1 MEHPQP
7 DFDDAI
13 ATEEVI
19 AAAGEWLVSLCS
31 KKNTHDDPQG
41 FTPLEQLK
49 FDEFFVVYRQSPVF
63 KRYHVEAVR
72 KCLSKGLKPDYRLAR
87 ILVEQDNTNVL
98 FAQEN
103 DVLQIA
109 IKAVKI
115 EPGLLG
121 QSPRESSPGLMAM
134 VELLIENGA
143 SVTCLDA
150 DGNTALVYAC
160 ILGYGELFRY
170 LVAAG
175 AQLSTEHQRSPPE
188 QLGKPKDGFE
198 RSQLVKR
205 EETKVNLLQITL
217 DALISPQRIVDIT
230 WVGWPP
236 GVNYDRPMWALDLKD
251 TWGGIILHLL
261 QAGLSCTKDDP
272 GLVMLL
278 HIACYQGAL
287 DFVEKLL
294 AFGVA
299 TNVAGPRMVD
309 GGQGEGDSFGSALH
323 AAAATSQLP
332 VAKLLMEHGENPRI
346 RRRCVFGNRATD
358 KDKTPLEVAI
368 ASGRYGGAER
378 LLTFLEGL
386 LACAESLEE
395 SDYQEMIAYCARRNH
410 VDFAK
415 RLLRRGIHPQTV
427 PADVGSLEIARLL
440 ISHGAVLDPAAMQK
454 KALSR
459 QQLELLR
466 WCVGEYGPQLASDPE
481 SWGKTATWLINSGQ
495 AYLDTIQYLVSE
507 YPGPHV
513 DWVFSAML
521 RVRDEK
527 EKPTPTSWLHLAIV
541 RDNIRVVRML
551 LEAGADP
558 GCPGLELDAST
569 AMRRR
574 QYHSLKNIGERL
586 HVVKMLE
593 CKLHGDKN
601 WSLTSYEELITRQKD
616 DISKQRRAWDLRLQN
631 LVESRQES
639 PPVIS
644 QLKRGPPTTT
654 AHFNAASSILEY
666 IPLPSK
672 SSFRLLELFP
682 SSSRGAPL
690 RGRLVQSDITYQP
703 DYEALSYVWGDAS
716 PSEHILIDEHN
727 VPITTNLHSAL
738 VHLRDSSEART
749 LWVDALCID
758 QSTHGERNQQ
768 VMIMGD
774 IYKSARQVVVWL
786 GEAAD
791 DSHLV
796 FEHLKDESAKKA
808 WPNVPKPSPRLR
820 RAWLA
825 LITRPWF
832 FRTWVIQE
840 VALSRKAELMCGE
853 DTAPWID
860 LGSGRRSDISGGANG
875 LSSKMSFAGNN
886 PDHPISGF
894 DADSHIWRLR
904 LLKHGSDPISIMRH
918 SRVCQTSEVED
929 RVYGILGLF
938 EPGFVTVDY
947 DMPVEQIFRQFTE
960 AVIRLTGDL
969 RVLRCFGVGARTES
983 LPSWVPDFTNT
994 TTAGTLPLHSWHP
1007 PYGTPQELTYRV
1019 ADGTSSSVPA
1029 SELMQK
1035 ILPGMFF
1042 RDDGALLLRG
1052 KRVDT
1057 IRSLGPE
1064 LPADTA
1070 YTPGTD
1076 VFAGVMREWEALA
1089 ATLIPGWK
1097 ETPRAPSVTRAFAA
1111 TLAASHGSELHSID
1125 FGFAEWHRH
1134 CGTGILE
1141 KADPAMMLRDREF
1154 YLWWLGIGKQD
1165 ENEQDTSATD
1175 VEYELREFAKQ
1186 MELSCYG
1193 RRFFITEKGSMGLA
1207 GPRARA
1213 GDDVVFFPGGD
1224 QPFVLRGRGQSN
1236 GWVMANDCYLYGL
1249 DPYGLFQDQE
1259 RLVEDFVLF

>member
-7 DFDDAI
+7 DQDDAI
-13 ATEEVI
+13 PTEEVI
-19 AAAGEWLVSLCS
+19 AAAGEWIVSLCS

-49 FDEFFVVYRQSPVF
+49 FDEFFVLYRQSPVF

-87 ILVEQDNTNVL
+87 ILVEKDDTHIL
-98 FAQEN
+98 FAKEK
-103 DVLQIA
+103 DVLQVA
-109 IKAVKI
+109 IKAVKV

-121 QSPRESSPGLMAM
+121 QSPRESSPELMAM
-134 VELLIENGA
+134 VELLIEHGA
-143 SVTCLDA
+143 SVTCLDE
-150 DGNTALVYAC
+150 DGNTALFHAC
-160 ILGYGELFRY
+160 ILGYGELFRF
-170 LVAAG
+170 LGAAG
-175 AQLSTEHQRSPPE
+175 AELSTEHHRSTLV
-188 QLGKPKDGFE
+188 QLGKAEDGLE
-198 RSQLVKR
+198 GPQQVKP
-205 EETKVNLLQITL
+205 ETKVNLLQVTL
-217 DALISPQRIVDIT
+217 DALISPQRIVDMT

-261 QAGLSCTKDDP
+261 QAGLSYTKEDP

-278 HIACYQGAL
+278 HIACYQGAFE
-287 DFVEKLL
+287 FVEKLL
-294 AFGVA
+294 SFGVA

-323 AAAATSQLP
+323 VAAATSQLP
-332 VAKLLMEHGENPRI
+332 VAKLLMEHGESPRT

-368 ASGRYGGAER
+368 ASGRYGDAER
-378 LLTFLEGL
+378 LLTFMEGL

-395 SDYQEMIAYCARRNH
+395 SDYQEMIAYCARRNQL
-410 VDFAK
+410 DFAK
-415 RLLRRGIHPQTV
+415 RLLRRGIHPHTV
-427 PADVGSLEIARLL
+427 PADVASLEMARLL

-454 KALSR
+454 NALSR
-459 QQLELLR
+459 QQLKLLR

-481 SWGKTATWLINSGQ
+481 SWGKTAIRLISSGH
-495 AYLDTIQYLVSE
+495 AYLDTIRYLVSE

-513 DWVFSAML
+513 DWVFSARL
-521 RVRDEK
+521 RRDEK
-527 EKPTPTSWLHLAIV
+527 DQPTPTSWLHLAIV
-541 RDNIRVVRML
+541 RDNVRALRML

-569 AMRRR
+569 AMRQG

-593 CKLHGDKN
+593 CKLHGD
-601 WSLTSYEELITRQKD
+601 D
-616 DISKQRRAWDLRLQN
+616 
-631 LVESRQES
+631 
-639 PPVIS
+639 
-644 QLKRGPPTTT
+644 GC
-654 AHFNAASSILEY
+654 
-666 IPLPSK
+666 
-672 SSFRLLELFP
+672 
-682 SSSRGAPL
+682 
-690 RGRLVQSDITYQP
+690 
-703 DYEALSYVWGDAS
+703 
-716 PSEHILIDEHN
+716 
-727 VPITTNLHSAL
+727 
-738 VHLRDSSEART
+738 EART

-796 FEHLKDESAKKA
+796 FEHLKDKSAKKS
-808 WPNVPKPSPRLR
+808 WPNVAKPTPRLR

-840 VALSRKAELMCGE
+840 VALSRKAVVMCGE
-853 DTAPWID
+853 DAAPWMD
-860 LGSGRRSDISGGANG
+860 LGSGRSDISGGANG
-875 LSSKMSFAGNN
+875 LSSRLSFPGNP

-904 LLKHGSDPISIMRH
+904 LLKYGSDPVSIMRY

-969 RVLRCFGVGARTES
+969 RVLRCFGVGARTKS
-983 LPSWVPDFTNT
+983 LPTWVPDFTDT
-994 TTAGTLPLHSWHP
+994 ATAGTLPLHSWHP
-1007 PYGTPQELTYRV
+1007 PYGIPQDLDYRV
-1019 ADGTSSSVPA
+1019 VDGTSSSVPA
-1029 SELMQK
+1029 SELTQK
-1035 ILPGMFF
+1035 ILPGMSF

-1076 VFAGVMREWEALA
+1076 AFARVMREWEALA
-1089 ATLIPGWK
+1089 AALISEWK
-1097 ETPRAPSVTRAFAA
+1097 KTTNAPSVTRAFAA
-1111 TLAASHGSELHSID
+1111 TLAASHGDELHSID
-1125 FGFAEWHRH
+1125 FGFAEWYRH

-1141 KADPAMMLRDREF
+1141 QADPGMMLRDREF
-1154 YLWWLGIGKQD
+1154 YLWWLGVGKRD
-1165 ENEQDTSATD
+1165 KEEGVTATE
-1175 VEYELREFAKQ
+1175 VEYELREFGKQ

-1193 RRFFITEKGSMGLA
+1193 RRFFITEDGSMGLA
-1207 GPRARA
+1207 GPRARV
-1213 GDDVVFFPGGD
+1213 GDHVVFFPGAD
-1224 QPFVLRGRGQSN
+1224 EPFVLRRREEGE

-1249 DPYGLFQDQE
+1249 EPYAFFQDEE
-1259 RLVEDFVLF
+1259 RLVEQFVIF

>member
-7 DFDDAI
+7 DQDDAI
-13 ATEEVI
+13 PTEEVI
-19 AAAGEWLVSLCS
+19 AAAGEWIVSLCS

-49 FDEFFVVYRQSPVF
+49 FDEFFVLYRQSPVF

-87 ILVEQDNTNVL
+87 ILVEKDDTHIL
-98 FAQEN
+98 FAKEK
-103 DVLQIA
+103 DVLQVA
-109 IKAVKI
+109 IKAVKV

-121 QSPRESSPGLMAM
+121 QSPRESSPELMAM
-134 VELLIENGA
+134 VELLIEHGA
-143 SVTCLDA
+143 SVTCLDE
-150 DGNTALVYAC
+150 DGNTALFHAC
-160 ILGYGELFRY
+160 ILGYGELFRF
-170 LVAAG
+170 LGAAG
-175 AQLSTEHQRSPPE
+175 AELSTEHHRSTPV
-188 QLGKPKDGFE
+188 QLGKAEDGLE
-198 RSQLVKR
+198 GPQQVKP
-205 EETKVNLLQITL
+205 ETKVNLLQVTL
-217 DALISPQRIVDIT
+217 DALISPQRIVDMT

-261 QAGLSCTKDDP
+261 QAGLSYTKEDP

-278 HIACYQGAL
+278 HIACYQGAFE
-287 DFVEKLL
+287 FVEKLL
-294 AFGVA
+294 SFGVA

-323 AAAATSQLP
+323 VAAATSQLP
-332 VAKLLMEHGENPRI
+332 VAKLLMEHGESPRT

-368 ASGRYGGAER
+368 ASGRYGDAER
-378 LLTFLEGL
+378 LLTFTEGL

-395 SDYQEMIAYCARRNH
+395 SDYQEMIAYCARRNQL
-410 VDFAK
+410 DFAK
-415 RLLRRGIHPQTV
+415 RLLRRGIHPHTV
-427 PADVGSLEIARLL
+427 PADVASLEMARLL
-440 ISHGAVLDPAAMQK
+440 ISYGAVLDPAAMQK
-454 KALSR
+454 NALSR

-481 SWGKTATWLINSGQ
+481 SWGKTAIRLISSGH
-495 AYLDTIQYLVSE
+495 AYLDTIRYLVSE

-513 DWVFSAML
+513 DWVFSARL
-521 RVRDEK
+521 RRDEK
-527 EKPTPTSWLHLAIV
+527 DQPTPTSWLHLAIV
-541 RDNIRVVRML
+541 RDNVRALRML

-569 AMRRR
+569 AMRQG
-574 QYHSLKNIGERL
+574 QYHSLKNI
-586 HVVKMLE
+586 
-593 CKLHGDKN
+593 
-601 WSLTSYEELITRQKD
+601 
-616 DISKQRRAWDLRLQN
+616 
-631 LVESRQES
+631 
-639 PPVIS
+639 
-644 QLKRGPPTTT
+644 
-654 AHFNAASSILEY
+654 
-666 IPLPSK
+666 
-672 SSFRLLELFP
+672 
-682 SSSRGAPL
+682 APL
-690 RGRLVQSDITYQP
+690 SGRLVQSDITYQP
-703 DYEALSYVWGDAS
+703 DYEALSYVWGDGS
-716 PSEHILIDEHN
+716 PSKHIFIEEHT
-727 VPITTNLHSAL
+727 VPITTNLHLAL
-738 VHLRDSSEART
+738 VHLRHSSEART

-796 FEHLKDESAKKA
+796 FEHLKDKSAKKS
-808 WPNVPKPSPRLR
+808 WPNVAKPTPRLR

-840 VALSRKAELMCGE
+840 VALSRKAVVMCGE
-853 DTAPWID
+853 DAAPWMD
-860 LGSGRRSDISGGANG
+860 LGSGRSDISGGANG
-875 LSSKMSFAGNN
+875 LSSRLSFPGNP

-904 LLKHGSDPISIMRH
+904 LLKYGSDPVSIMRY

-969 RVLRCFGVGARTES
+969 RVLRCFGVGARTKS
-983 LPSWVPDFTNT
+983 LPTWVPDFTDT
-994 TTAGTLPLHSWHP
+994 ATAGTLPLHSWHP
-1007 PYGTPQELTYRV
+1007 PYGIPQDLDYRV
-1019 ADGTSSSVPA
+1019 VDGTSSSVPA
-1029 SELMQK
+1029 SELTQK
-1035 ILPGMFF
+1035 ILPGMSF

-1076 VFAGVMREWEALA
+1076 AFARVMREWEALA
-1089 ATLIPGWK
+1089 AALISEWK
-1097 ETPRAPSVTRAFAA
+1097 KTTNAPSVTRAFAA
-1111 TLAASHGSELHSID
+1111 TLAASHGDELHSID
-1125 FGFAEWHRH
+1125 FGFAEWYRH

-1141 KADPAMMLRDREF
+1141 QADPGMMLRDREF
-1154 YLWWLGIGKQD
+1154 YLWWLGVGKRD
-1165 ENEQDTSATD
+1165 KEEGVTATE
-1175 VEYELREFAKQ
+1175 VEYELREFGKQ

-1193 RRFFITEKGSMGLA
+1193 RRFFITEDGSMGLA
-1207 GPRARA
+1207 GPRAR
-1213 GDDVVFFPGGD
+1213 DE
-1224 QPFVLRGRGQSN
+1224 
-1236 GWVMANDCYLYGL
+1236 
-1249 DPYGLFQDQE
+1249 E
-1259 RLVEDFVLF
+1259 RLVEQFVIF

>member
-7 DFDDAI
+7 DQDDAI

-31 KKNTHDDPQG
+31 KKNTHDDLQG

-49 FDEFFVVYRQSPVF
+49 FDEFFVLYRQSPVF

-87 ILVEQDNTNVL
+87 ILVEKDNTHVL
-98 FAQEN
+98 FAKEKN
-103 DVLQIA
+103 VLQVA
-109 IKAVKI
+109 IKAVKV

-121 QSPRESSPGLMAM
+121 QSPRESSPELMAI
-134 VELLIENGA
+134 VELLVEHGA
-143 SVTCLDA
+143 SVTCLDE
-150 DGNTALVYAC
+150 DGNTALFYAC
-160 ILGYGELFRY
+160 VLGYGELFRY

-175 AQLSTEHQRSPPE
+175 AELSTEHHRSTPV
-188 QLGKPKDGFE
+188 QLGKAEDGGP
-198 RSQLVKR
+198 QQVKL
-205 EETKVNLLQITL
+205 EQTKVNLLQVTL
-217 DALISPQRIVDIT
+217 DALISPQRIVDMT

-261 QAGLSCTKDDP
+261 QAGLSYTKDDP

-278 HIACYQGAL
+278 HIACYQGAFE
-287 DFVEKLL
+287 FVEKLL
-294 AFGVA
+294 SFGVA

-332 VAKLLMEHGENPRI
+332 IAKLLMEHGESPRT

-378 LLTFLEGL
+378 LLAFMEGL

-395 SDYQEMIAYCARRNH
+395 SDYQEMIAYCARRNQL
-410 VDFAK
+410 DFAN

-427 PADVGSLEIARLL
+427 PADVASLEMARLL

-454 KALSR
+454 NALSR

-481 SWGKTATWLINSGQ
+481 SWGKTAIRLVSSGH

-507 YPGPHV
+507 YAGPHV
-513 DWVFSAML
+513 DWVFSARL
-521 RVRDEK
+521 RRDEK
-527 EKPTPTSWLHLAIV
+527 DQPTPTSWLHLAIV
-541 RDNIRVVRML
+541 RDNVRAIRML

-569 AMRRR
+569 AMRQG

-593 CKLHGDKN
+593 L
-601 WSLTSYEELITRQKD
+601 
-616 DISKQRRAWDLRLQN
+616 
-631 LVESRQES
+631 
-639 PPVIS
+639 
-644 QLKRGPPTTT
+644 
-654 AHFNAASSILEY
+654 
-666 IPLPSK
+666 
-672 SSFRLLELFP
+672 
-682 SSSRGAPL
+682 
-690 RGRLVQSDITYQP
+690 QSDITYQP

-716 PSEHILIDEHN
+716 PSEHILIEEHT

-738 VHLRDSSEART
+738 VHLRHSSEART

-768 VMIMGD
+768 VMVMGD
-774 IYKSARQVVVWL
+774 IYKSAHQVVVWL

-796 FEHLKDESAKKA
+796 FEHLKDKSAKKS
-808 WPNVPKPSPRLR
+808 WPNVAKPTPRLR

-840 VALSRKAELMCGE
+840 VALSRKAVVMCGE
-853 DTAPWID
+853 DAAPWMD
-860 LGSGRRSDISGGANG
+860 LGSGRSDISGGANG
-875 LSSKMSFAGNN
+875 LSSRLSFPGNP

-904 LLKHGSDPISIMRH
+904 LLKYGSDPVSIMRY

-969 RVLRCFGVGARTES
+969 RVLRCFGVGARTKS
-983 LPSWVPDFTNT
+983 LPSWVPDFTDT
-994 TTAGTLPLHSWHP
+994 ATAGTLPLHSWHP
-1007 PYGTPQELTYRV
+1007 PYGTPQDLDYRL

-1029 SELMQK
+1029 SELTQK
-1035 ILPGMFF
+1035 VLRGMSF

-1064 LPADTA
+1064 LSADTA
-1070 YTPGTD
+1070 YMPGTD
-1076 VFAGVMREWEALA
+1076 AFAGVMREWEALA
-1089 ATLIPGWK
+1089 ATMISEWK
-1097 ETPRAPSVTRAFAA
+1097 KTSRAPSVTRAFAA
-1111 TLAASHGSELHSID
+1111 TLAASHGDELHSID
-1125 FGFAEWHRH
+1125 FGFAEWYRH

-1141 KADPAMMLRDREF
+1141 QADPAMMLRDREF
-1154 YLWWLGIGKQD
+1154 YLWWLGVGKHD
-1165 ENEQDTSATD
+1165 DGEDTTATE

-1193 RRFFITEKGSMGLA
+1193 RRFFITEDGSMGLA
-1207 GPRARA
+1207 GPRARV
-1213 GDDVVFFPGGD
+1213 GDHVVFFPGAD
-1224 QPFVLRGRGQSN
+1224 EPFVLRRREEGE

-1249 DPYGLFQDQE
+1249 ELFAFFQDEE
-1259 RLVEDFVLF
+1259 RLVEEFVIF

>member
-1 MEHPQP
+1 MEHLQP
-7 DFDDAI
+7 DLDNAI
-13 ATEEVI
+13 ATGEVI

-49 FDEFFVVYRQSPVF
+49 FDEFFELYRQSPVF

-87 ILVEQDNTNVL
+87 TLVEQDNTNVL

-103 DVLQIA
+103 DILQVA
-109 IKAVKI
+109 IKAVKV

-121 QSPRESSPGLMAM
+121 QSPRESSPELMAV
-134 VELLIENGA
+134 VELLIEHGA
-143 SVTCLDA
+143 SVTCVDE
-150 DGNTALVYAC
+150 DGNTALSYAC
-160 ILGYGELFRY
+160 VLGYGELFRY
-170 LVAAG
+170 LMAAG
-175 AQLSTEHQRSPPE
+175 AQLSTEHHRSPPV
-188 QLGKPKDGFE
+188 QLGKAEDGGP
-198 RSQLVKR
+198 QQVKP
-205 EETKVNLLQITL
+205 EQTKVNLLQITL
-217 DALISPQRIVDIT
+217 DALISPQRIVDMT

-261 QAGLSCTKDDP
+261 QAGLSYTKDDP

-278 HIACYQGAL
+278 HIACYQGAFE
-287 DFVEKLL
+287 FVEKLL
-294 AFGVA
+294 GFGVV

-332 VAKLLMEHGENPRI
+332 IAKLLMEHGESPRT

-358 KDKTPLEVAI
+358 EDRTPLEVAI
-368 ASGRYGGAER
+368 ASGRYGDAER
-378 LLTFLEGL
+378 LLTFMEGL
-386 LACAESLEE
+386 LAYAESLEE
-395 SDYQEMIAYCARRNH
+395 SDYQEMIAYCARRNQF
-410 VDFAK
+410 DFAK
-415 RLLRRGIHPQTV
+415 RLLRRGIHSQTV
-427 PADVGSLEIARLL
+427 PADVASLEMARLL

-454 KALSR
+454 NALSR

-481 SWGKTATWLINSGQ
+481 SWGKTAIRLISSGH
-495 AYLDTIQYLVSE
+495 AYLETIQYLVSE

-513 DWVFSAML
+513 DWVFSARL
-521 RVRDEK
+521 RRDEK
-527 EKPTPTSWLHLAIV
+527 DEPMPTSWLHLAIV
-541 RDNIRVVRML
+541 RDNIRALRML

-569 AMRRR
+569 AMRQR
-574 QYHSLKNIGERL
+574 QHHSLKNI
-586 HVVKMLE
+586 
-593 CKLHGDKN
+593 
-601 WSLTSYEELITRQKD
+601 
-616 DISKQRRAWDLRLQN
+616 
-631 LVESRQES
+631 
-639 PPVIS
+639 
-644 QLKRGPPTTT
+644 
-654 AHFNAASSILEY
+654 
-666 IPLPSK
+666 
-672 SSFRLLELFP
+672 
-682 SSSRGAPL
+682 
-690 RGRLVQSDITYQP
+690 

-716 PSEHILIDEHN
+716 PSKHILIEEHT
-727 VPITTNLHSAL
+727 VPITINLHSAL
-738 VHLRDSSEART
+738 VHLRHSSEART

-774 IYKSARQVVVWL
+774 IYRSASQVVVWL
-786 GEAAD
+786 GVAAD

-796 FEHLKDESAKKA
+796 FEHLKDKSAKKS
-808 WPNVPKPSPRLR
+808 WPNVAKPTPRLR

-840 VALSRKAELMCGE
+840 VALSRKAVVMCGE
-853 DTAPWID
+853 DAAPWMD
-860 LGSGRRSDISGGANG
+860 LGSGRSDISGGANG
-875 LSSKMSFAGNN
+875 LSSRLSFPGNP

-904 LLKHGSDPISIMRH
+904 LLKYGSDPVSIMRY

-969 RVLRCFGVGARTES
+969 RVLRCFGVGARTKS
-983 LPSWVPDFTNT
+983 LPSWVPDFTDT
-994 TTAGTLPLHSWHP
+994 ATAGTLPLHSWHP
-1007 PYGTPQELTYRV
+1007 PYGTPQDLTYRT

-1035 ILPGMFF
+1035 VLPGMSF

-1052 KRVDT
+1052 KRVDK

-1076 VFAGVMREWEALA
+1076 AFARVMREWEALA
-1089 ATLIPGWK
+1089 ATLISEWK
-1097 ETPRAPSVTRAFAA
+1097 KTSHAPSVTRAFAA
-1111 TLAASHGSELHSID
+1111 TLAASHGDELHSID
-1125 FGFAEWHRH
+1125 LGFAEWYRH

-1141 KADPAMMLRDREF
+1141 QADPAMMLRDREF
-1154 YLWWLGIGKQD
+1154 YLWWLGVGKRD
-1165 ENEQDTSATD
+1165 KEEDTTATE

-1193 RRFFITEKGSMGLA
+1193 RRFLITEEGSMGLA
-1207 GPRARA
+1207 GLQARV
-1213 GDDVVFFPGGD
+1213 GDHVVFFPGAD
-1224 QPFVLRGRGQSN
+1224 QPFVLRRREEGE

-1249 DPYGLFQDQE
+1249 EPYALFQDEE
-1259 RLVEDFVLF
+1259 RLVEEFVIF

>member
-7 DFDDAI
+7 DQDDAI
-13 ATEEVI
+13 ATDEVI

-49 FDEFFVVYRQSPVF
+49 FDEFFVLYRQSPVF

-87 ILVEQDNTNVL
+87 ILVEQDDTNVL

-103 DVLQIA
+103 DVLQVA
-109 IKAVKI
+109 IKAVKV

-121 QSPRESSPGLMAM
+121 QSPKESSPELMAM
-134 VELLIENGA
+134 VELLIEHGA
-143 SVTCLDA
+143 SVTCLDE
-150 DGNTALVYAC
+150 DGNTALFYAC
-160 ILGYGELFRY
+160 SLGYGELFRY

-175 AQLSTEHQRSPPE
+175 ALLSTEHHRSPPV
-188 QLGKPKDGFE
+188 QLGKPEDG
-198 RSQLVKR
+198 SGGPQQVKP
-205 EETKVNLLQITL
+205 EFKVNLLQVTL
-217 DALISPQRIVDIT
+217 DALISPQRIVDMT

-261 QAGLSCTKDDP
+261 QAGLSYTKDDP

-287 DFVEKLL
+287 EFVEKLL
-294 AFGVA
+294 GYGVA

-332 VAKLLMEHGENPRI
+332 VAKLLMEHGESPRTH
-346 RRRCVFGNRATD
+346 RCCVFGNRATD

-368 ASGRYGGAER
+368 ASGRYGDAER
-378 LLTFLEGL
+378 RLNFMEGL

-395 SDYQEMIAYCARRNH
+395 SDYQEMIAYCARRNQL
-410 VDFAK
+410 DFAK

-427 PADVGSLEIARLL
+427 PADVGSLEMARLL

-454 KALSR
+454 NALSR

-481 SWGKTATWLINSGQ
+481 SWGKTAIRLISSGH

-513 DWVFSAML
+513 DWVFSARL
-521 RVRDEK
+521 RRDEK
-527 EKPTPTSWLHLAIV
+527 DQPTPTSWLHLAIV
-541 RDNIRVVRML
+541 RDNIRAMRML

-569 AMRRR
+569 AMRQG

-593 CKLHGDKN
+593 CKLHGDDG
-601 WSLTSYEELITRQKD
+601 WSLPSYGELMNRQKD
-616 DISKQRRAWDLRLQN
+616 AIFKQRRAWDLRLQQ
-631 LVESRQES
+631 LVETRQES
-639 PPVIS
+639 PNIMS
-644 QLKRGPPTTT
+644 QLKCGPATTT
-654 AHFNAASSILEY
+654 AQFNAASIILEY
-666 IPLPSK
+666 TPLPSK
-672 SSFRLLELFP
+672 SSFRLLELLP
-682 SSSRGAPL
+682 SSSRAAPL
-690 RGRLVQSDITYQP
+690 SGRLVQSDITYQP

-716 PSEHILIDEHN
+716 PGDHILIGDHT

-738 VHLRDSSEART
+738 IHLRHSSEART

-758 QSTHGERNQQ
+758 QSAHGERNQQ

-796 FEHLKDESAKKA
+796 FEHLKDMSAKKS
-808 WPNVPKPSPRLR
+808 WPNVSKPTPRLR

-840 VALSRKAELMCGE
+840 VALSRKAVVMCGE
-853 DTAPWID
+853 DAAPWMD
-860 LGSGRRSDISGGANG
+860 LGSGRSDISGGANG
-875 LSSKMSFAGNN
+875 LSSRLSFPGNP

-904 LLKHGSDPISIMRH
+904 LLKYGSDPISIMRY

-969 RVLRCFGVGARTES
+969 RVLRCFGVGARTKS
-983 LPSWVPDFTNT
+983 LPSWVPDFTDT
-994 TTAGTLPLHSWHP
+994 ATAGTLPLHSWHP
-1007 PYGTPQELTYRV
+1007 PYGIPQDLDYRA

-1029 SELMQK
+1029 SELTQK
-1035 ILPGMFF
+1035 ILPGMSF

-1064 LPADTA
+1064 LPADSA
-1070 YTPGTD
+1070 YIPGTD
-1076 VFAGVMREWEALA
+1076 AFARVMREWDALA

-1097 ETPRAPSVTRAFAA
+1097 KTTNAPSVTRAFAA
-1111 TLAASHGSELHSID
+1111 TLAASHGDELHNID
-1125 FGFAEWHRH
+1125 FGYAEWYRH
-1134 CGTGILE
+1134 CGAGILE
-1141 KADPAMMLRDREF
+1141 QADPAMMLRDREF
-1154 YLWWLGIGKQD
+1154 YLWWLGVGKRD
-1165 ENEQDTSATD
+1165 EEEATTATE

-1193 RRFFITEKGSMGLA
+1193 RRFFITEDGSMGLA
-1207 GPRARA
+1207 GPRARV
-1213 GDDVVFFPGGD
+1213 GDHVVFFPGTD
-1224 QPFVLRGRGQSN
+1224 EPFVLRRREEGE

-1249 DPYGLFQDQE
+1249 EPYALFQDEE
-1259 RLVEDFVLF
+1259 RLVEEFVIF